1 MTTIKRLHTA
11 AVDAAFAHRYLE
23 TELECMA
30 REREVCY
37 VRKIALKLDEALCHG
52 AKARAELAL
61 AAGDGYT
68 PSDRMMSMAETVRH
82 EDIRVFALHDA
93 LEMAIRSHGRYW
105 EYFSAKQ
112 ALEACETPK
121 DA

>member
-1 MTTIKRLHTA
+1 MSTPNQLHTA
-11 AVDAAFAHRYLE
+11 AVDAAFAHRHVE
-23 TELECMA
+23 TELECTA

-37 VRKIALKLDEALCHG
+37 MREIALKLDEALYHG
-52 AKARAELAL
+52 AKARAELAM

-68 PSDRMMSMAETVRH
+68 PSDRLMSMAETVRH
-82 EDIRVFALHDA
+82 EAIRAFALRDA
-93 LEMAIRSHGRYW
+93 LDMAIRSHGRYW

-112 ALEACETPK
+112 ALEACDAPK